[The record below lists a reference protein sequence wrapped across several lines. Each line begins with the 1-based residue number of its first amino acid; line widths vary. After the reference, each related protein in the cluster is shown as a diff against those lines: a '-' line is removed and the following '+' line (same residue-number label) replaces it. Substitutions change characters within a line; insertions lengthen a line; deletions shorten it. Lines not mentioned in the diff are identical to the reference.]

1 MNLYISVHTPGMYC
15 TYIVEKKH
23 LLFVTCKY
31 LHWLL
36 SLFTLEAGVHIMVWL
51 TLSQSASL
59 HVCTTRHHWEDWDK
73 PTGSARAHKLTNQ
86 SGVATLP
93 PTPLTNS
100 NSISTQTSL
109 TLLAGHNFS
118 LKLLFDVWAV
128 IKYFPV
134 GVSEPL
140 VPTVAV
146 LGAKC
151 YFRLRV
157 SSEGRR
163 GGVGCGGRD
172 CR

>member
-23 LLFVTCKY
+23 LLFVICEY

-86 SGVATLP
+86 PGSS
-93 PTPLTNS
+93 TPNT
-100 NSISTQTSL
+100 TPAHTSDIIQPCP
-109 TLLAGHNFS
+109 HQHQCDEYFVFR
-118 LKLLFDVWAV
+118 KIFDVIISRV
-128 IKYFPV
+128 
-134 GVSEPL
+134 VSVTL

-163 GGVGCGGRD
+163 GGGGCGGRD